1 MAAAHGLSW
10 SWLKNGLELHT
21 ACCEVN
27 RRHVPAY
34 SPALLVLTFSALQ
47 TAGQSCGNAARA
59 HCPKSYILCFGQ
71 VDLSIVIS
79 SILLVLLAR
88 AMSRCHRPS
97 ATRPMG
103 MTRILGDVTHTLNSL
118 VLVTRHA
125 VLPNYSLIFFFVQVY
140 IFKDKISNMA
150 AQKIGTTL

>member
-1 MAAAHGLSW
+1 MLERKNSIIMFLRSAQCAA
-10 SWLKNGLELHT
+10 
-21 ACCEVN
+21 
-27 RRHVPAY
+27 R
-34 SPALLVLTFSALQ
+34 LVLTFSGWQIALLQ
-47 TAGQSCGNAARA
+47 QGSPVVSQRA
-59 HCPKSYILCFGQ
+59 HISIQSATTSTAYILCFGQ